1 MTAQIA
7 TADIEERLQRPGLFE
22 AVYTELRKAF
32 GSRFRGLVIYGSSVR
47 GEDRPDSDIDLM
59 AVLDEPFHRRSDG
72 AEITRA
78 VYPIQ
83 RGLNRELSII
93 PVRPESLQ
101 KSLPLRFVA
110 IDRIGDDLAV
120 LGRLVGRDAFLT

>member
-1 MTAQIA
+1 MTAQI
-7 TADIEERLQRPGLFE
+7 TAAEIEKRLHRPGLFD
-22 AVYTELRKAF
+22 AVCTELQKAF
-32 GSRFRGLVIYGSSVR
+32 GSRFRGLVIYGSAVR

-59 AVLDEPFHRRSDG
+59 AVLDEPFRRREDG

-83 RGLNRELSII
+83 RELNRELSII

-101 KSLPLRFVA
+101 KSLDPLYQNAR
-110 IDRIGDDLAV
+110 REGLW
-120 LGRLVGRDAFLT
+120 LR